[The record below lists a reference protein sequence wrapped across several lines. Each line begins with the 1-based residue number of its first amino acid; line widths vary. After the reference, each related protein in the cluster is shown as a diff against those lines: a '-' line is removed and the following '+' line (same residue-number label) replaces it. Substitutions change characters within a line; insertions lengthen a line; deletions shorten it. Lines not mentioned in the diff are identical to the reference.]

1 MSTPKVSARRSAR
14 GATMIEV
21 LVAVLIVSFGIL
33 GLVGLQARAVQ
44 FSVDADDRSRAA
56 LFADDLAAQMRLAR
70 STTLPAAQLA
80 QWTNAVQAGLPNAAV
95 DLVVD
100 SVNQATVTVRW
111 RNPGQ
116 TDESRLQSVIVL
128 TNEEIS

>member
-1 MSTPKVSARRSAR
+1 
-14 GATMIEV
+14 MIEV

-70 STTLPAAQLA
+70 STTLPAAQVT
-80 QWTNAVQAGLPNAAV
+80 QWTNTVQAGLPNGAV

-116 TDESRLQSVIVL
+116 TDESRLQTVIVL

>member
-1 MSTPKVSARRSAR
+1 MSTPKLSARRSAR

-70 STTLPAAQLA
+70 STTLPAAQVT
-80 QWTNAVQAGLPNAAV
+80 QWTNAVQAGLPNGAV
-95 DLVVD
+95 DLVVN

-116 TDESRLQSVIVL
+116 TDESRLQTVIVL

>member
-1 MSTPKVSARRSAR
+1 
-14 GATMIEV
+14 MIEV

>member
-1 MSTPKVSARRSAR
+1 
-14 GATMIEV
+14 MIEV

-44 FSVDADDRSRAA
+44 FSVDAEDRSRAA
-56 LFADDLAAQMRLAR
+56 LFADELAARMRMAR
-70 STTLPAAQLA
+70 STTLPAADITA
-80 QWTNAVQAGLPNAAV
+80 WTKQVQGLNPVTDQPNGKGLPNAAA
-95 DLVVD
+95 DVVVN
-100 SVNQATVTVRW
+100 SVNQATVTIRW